1 MRSGGSE
8 WWQLFRGTYSLA
20 SSAKSRRWRARFWR
34 PAARLD
40 GAAAAFAAGDAAVGD
55 IAATTTSRSAS
66 RSAWAAAMTAAAF
79 ADRGATTSN
88 GMWAVVDGSRS
99 EGSSVV
105 EPCGGGT
112 YRGGG
117 SRCRLAP
124 GAASGW

>member
-40 GAAAAFAAGDAAVGD
+40 GAAAFAAGDAAVGD

-66 RSAWAAAMTAAAF
+66 RSAWAAAMTAAAL
-79 ADRGATTSN
+79 ADRVKDDFK
-88 GMWAVVDGSRS
+88 WHV
-99 EGSSVV
+99 
-105 EPCGGGT
+105 GG
-112 YRGGG
+112 
-117 SRCRLAP
+117 
-124 GAASGW
+124 